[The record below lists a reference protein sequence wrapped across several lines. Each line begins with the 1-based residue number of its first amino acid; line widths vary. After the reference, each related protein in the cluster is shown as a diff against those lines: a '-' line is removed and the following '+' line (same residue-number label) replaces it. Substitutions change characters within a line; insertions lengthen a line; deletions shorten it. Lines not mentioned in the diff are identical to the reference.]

1 MEEEI
6 RDAVSALVEHVAAV
20 MQREDPER
28 HSNPLRI
35 PSIGEAVAT
44 ANYRVEAVHKILSVL
59 APLEVVKAHVRYA
72 DSANSGSD
80 LGETALGPIETQ
92 LQSGLTEA
100 AINDTGLRPVFGQL
114 VEVAMTSLFASPP
127 FQNRS
132 GLVCGLSDAKR
143 WWRRDPG
150 VAEYVQYMYNVPI
163 VFPRIQVE
171 YREANDESDEAHER
185 EARYAWRL
193 CLIMPLV
200 SVMSE
205 VEYVEFWRRLQRED
219 GLRNIIRL
227 DPCEF
232 RVGRL
237 FAHIKSLGIGTSRL
251 ESELGFDIQID
262 DERLESLVVDMFWTP
277 RNVHLSEYETDERRT
292 TSISFLWGA
301 AASGIIGDIWP
312 DIVAPQLQFLNA
324 SMCGAHPQ
332 VERRTKLP
340 FPRILR

>member
-1 MEEEI
+1 MEAEI

-20 MQREDPER
+20 MQREAPDR
-28 HSNPLRI
+28 HSSQLRI
-35 PSIGEAVAT
+35 PSIGDAVAT

-59 APLEVVKAHVRYA
+59 APLEVVKAHVKYA
-72 DSANSGSD
+72 DSANSASD

-100 AINDTGLRPVFGQL
+100 AINDPGLRPVFGQL

-127 FQNRS
+127 FQNRA
-132 GLVCGLSDAKR
+132 GLVCGLCDARR

-150 VAEYVQYMYNVPI
+150 VAEYVQYMYYVPI

-171 YREANDESDEAHER
+171 YREANDESDVAHER
-185 EARYAWRL
+185 EARYVWRL
-193 CLIMPLV
+193 CLLMPLV
-200 SVMSE
+200 SVMSD
-205 VEYVEFWRRLQRED
+205 VQYAEYWRQLHRE

-232 RVGRL
+232 KVGRL
-237 FAHIKSLGIGTSRL
+237 FAHIRSLGIGTSRL
-251 ESELGFDIQID
+251 ESDFGFDIQLD
-262 DERLESLVVDMFWTP
+262 DERLERLVVDMFWTP
-277 RNVHLSEYETDERRT
+277 RIVQLGEYDTDERRT
-292 TSISFLWGA
+292 SAISFLWGA
-301 AASGIIGDIWP
+301 SGMIGDVWP

-332 VERRTKLP
+332 VERRTRLP
-340 FPRILR
+340 FPRRLR